1 MAAEEQQQLA
11 LAQAEQERQAME
23 AEEERRR
30 EEASYLQRVVL
41 SSVPRDCVVQVEVAR
56 SIFNESTRKEKQRRE
71 CGLRRRSS
79 CSVRGPRQ
87 RKNSDV

>member
-41 SSVPRDCVVQVEVAR
+41 SSVPPDCVVQVAR
-56 SIFNESTRKEKQRRE
+56 SVFNESTRKEKQRRE

-87 RKNSDV
+87 RKNSDG